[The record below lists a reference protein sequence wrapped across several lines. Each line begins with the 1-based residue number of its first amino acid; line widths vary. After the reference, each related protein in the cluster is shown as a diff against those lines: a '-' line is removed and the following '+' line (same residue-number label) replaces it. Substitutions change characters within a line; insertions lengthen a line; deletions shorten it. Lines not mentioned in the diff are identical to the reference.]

1 MVLLPLPP
9 PSELEHL
16 LDALLGRAVKAAPA
30 PAETRPPAGNV
41 AVALYETDEPLLAAA
56 VLVDVPLAAALGCA
70 LSGIPPRAVQES
82 AASGKLES
90 SLAENVAEVMNVLTR
105 FLVVRSGR
113 RFTLRKFTC
122 PPGAPAPETL
132 AAASASDEVRAFRVD
147 VQGYGAGQLA
157 ICTL

>member
-1 MVLLPLPP
+1 MVVLPLPP
-9 PSELEHL
+9 PSELEQL

-30 PAETRPPAGNV
+30 QAQPAGGV

-56 VLVDVPLAAALGCA
+56 VVIDVPLAAALGCA

-82 AASGKLES
+82 AASGKLEP

-105 FLVVRSGR
+105 YLVSRSGR

-122 PPGAPAPETL
+122 PPAAPAADTL
-132 AAASASDEVRAFRVD
+132 AAASASDEIRAFRID